1 MTALL
6 PSVSSLFERYRPK
19 SLDDLLGQEKCVRQL
34 RSILQRNGTL
44 GGRAYWISGK
54 SGTGKTTLARIIAGD
69 VADSWG
75 IEEIDA
81 AELTAAEIE
90 RQKQTQRQTIIGEKG
105 GRCLIVNE
113 AHGFR
118 ADQVRRLLTMLEPE
132 DGLPRHCCY
141 VFTTTKAGQAKL
153 FDDLDDAG
161 PLLSRCVNLA
171 LEERG
176 LNQVFAD
183 RLGEIARAEG
193 LGDPTPAQCLKLVN
207 EHRGNFRRCL
217 SDLDGGI
224 FL

>member
-1 MTALL
+1 MTALFQ
-6 PSVSSLFERYRPK
+6 PVSSLFERYRPTDLG
-19 SLDDLLGQEKCVRQL
+19 SLLGQDKVVRQL
-34 RSILQRNGTL
+34 RSIQTRYGTL

-54 SGTGKTTLARIIAGD
+54 SGTGKTTLARIIAAD

-81 AELTAAEIE
+81 AKLNAEEIDL
-90 RQKQTQRQTIIGEKG
+90 QTQTQRQTIIGEKG
-105 GRCLIVNE
+105 GRALIVNE

-132 DGLPRHCCY
+132 DGLPSHCVY
-141 VFTTTKAGQAKL
+141 IFTTTKAGQAKL

-161 PLLSRCVNLA
+161 PLLSRCVRLA

-176 LNQVFAD
+176 LNQVFSD
-183 RLGEIARAEG
+183 RLAEIARLEG
-193 LGDPTPAQCLKLVN
+193 LGEPTPAQCLKLVN
-207 EHRGNFRRCL
+207 EHRGNFRACL
-217 SDLDGGI
+217 TDLDGGC